1 MFIFTGYVRLTT
13 NYGPLNLE
21 LFCKEVPKTCENFI
35 KLCQKDYY
43 NGTKFHR
50 SIRNFMVQGGDP
62 TGTGKG
68 GESYWGQPF
77 EDEFKQNL
85 NHSGRGVLSMAN
97 SGPDTNKSQLLVFY
111 IN

>member
-1 MFIFTGYVRLTT
+1 
-13 NYGPLNLE
+13 LE

-43 NGTKFHR
+43 DGTKFHR

-68 GESYWGQPF
+68 GESYWGQLF
-77 EDEFKQNL
+77 EDEFIQNL
-85 NHSGRGVLSMAN
+85 NHSGQGVLSMAN
-97 SGPDTNKSQLLVFY
+97 SGPDTNKSQLLVFQLQLY
-111 IN
+111 CILILYKYTSIDINM